1 MDSFIDNPDITDQL
15 PTEVGDY
22 WFYGY
27 RYGKK
32 WDEDKRL
39 ILCEVVEIANND
51 TLVIGNGQTLW
62 PNEIEEALFIPATL
76 PELPKETT

>member
-15 PTEVGDY
+15 PTEVGNY

-32 WDEDKRL
+32 WDDDKRL
-39 ILCEVVEIANND
+39 ILCEVIETAD
-51 TLVIGNGQTLW
+51 GTSVIGGAQFMYQT
-62 PNEIEEALFIPATL
+62 EIEEAQLIPATL
-76 PELPKETT
+76 PELPKE